1 MDSLKEG
8 SKTLVRK
15 LSFGRQRKKDAAPPA
30 PPSAGPSAAAP
41 PAAPPPAE
49 PAPSTAKSVKAVVTR
64 RTLSFSRA
72 ARRNKAP
79 TSAPAAGG
87 GAPSSGGGGA
97 PKPAPTSGRRLG
109 AGLKLTGA
117 AAAKSGAAKTQ
128 TVLLKRTNSW
138 SRGHRQTGRAA
149 AAKREDAARA
159 FAKAAPALQAAL
171 APPLRAKLATVCKPM
186 RDAAADVAVD
196 RALPAPLPH
205 MCYTHEGGEGG
216 HDKEN
221 QDTYFVAHPSPQV
234 AIYAVFDGHGRM
246 FGRLAAQVSAAV
258 VKSFLCAHWRFLL
271 DNPGEA
277 MRQAFSEAH
286 AAVLRAMLRADPTL
300 RVQENAQ
307 GRFLLRWME
316 CEDDDGNPS
325 HKWDAVDGGTTAT
338 VVAVIRGKTLIAAGV
353 GDSSG
358 LLLGNAPGGPSGAHE
373 LLLEEHSPTN
383 LAEHVRM
390 RALPSGPQ
398 LKWVYDCPDF
408 EEFNI
413 FSDTGPGGAARLD
426 DDNLKTADEH
436 GVMIKNSREDRFTLL
451 VIPEEELDLPAL
463 AATPAPQGAAQKTL
477 VEEQAITMSR
487 SLGDFYAHRHGVI
500 CEPEVRALPIAS
512 IAQRGWKDTL
522 MLLASDGVWDLWGFD
537 EVSTELVSPTNGNTV
552 AMKQRADKFFEA
564 TRAKGNE
571 YFGES
576 ADNLTGVL
584 VNLAPVKKP
593 SLARPAPSAAPVETI
608 KLKPVGQRL

>member
-1 MDSLKEG
+1 M
-8 SKTLVRK
+8 
-15 LSFGRQRKKDAAPPA
+15 
-30 PPSAGPSAAAP
+30 
-41 PAAPPPAE
+41 
-49 PAPSTAKSVKAVVTR
+49 VTR
-64 RTLSFSRA
+64 RTLSPRRA
-72 ARRNKAP
+72 ANKAP

-87 GAPSSGGGGA
+87 ARRALGRRRAEAG
-97 PKPAPTSGRRLG
+97 APTSGRRLG

-117 AAAKSGAAKTQ
+117 AAASGAAKTQ

-138 SRGHRQTGRAA
+138 SRGHRQTGAA
-149 AAKREDAARA
+149 AAKREDAARSPRRRRRCRRRSRRRCA
-159 FAKAAPALQAAL
+159 Q
-171 APPLRAKLATVCKPM
+171 LATVCKPM

-205 MCYTHEGGEGG
+205 VCYTHEGGEGG

-373 LLLEEHSPTN
+373 LLLEEHSPTH
-383 LAEHVRM
+383 LQEHVRM

-426 DDNLKTADEH
+426 EDNLKTADEH

-512 IAQRGWKDTL
+512 ITQRGWKDTL

-537 EVSTELVSPTNGNTV
+537 EVSTELVPATNGNTV
-552 AMKQRADKFFEA
+552 AMKQRADKFSRR
-564 TRAKGNE
+564 RAPRGT
-571 YFGES
+571 S
-576 ADNLTGVL
+576 T
-584 VNLAPVKKP
+584 
-593 SLARPAPSAAPVETI
+593 LARAPTI
-608 KLKPVGQRL
+608 